1 MTRLVLAGLA
11 ERRLRSAL
19 TGLAILLGVAMIA
32 GTYVITDQ
40 IRSAFTAIEQ
50 TANQGNA
57 LVVTARQA
65 FQSDISYALPTI
77 PEHTVAQVAA
87 VDGVAR
93 AQGDLEESG
102 SLVLNGRRVG
112 SAYAPGIVMSDL
124 GAPFSPLRYRSGRR
138 PRTGEISV
146 NAKLAADE
154 GLRVGHRI
162 GVATRT
168 GVQRVRLA
176 GVFDFGDVSSIG
188 GATIIVAPLAEV
200 QRWYGERGRVTA
212 VLAAARPGVSADD
225 LARRARA
232 ALPDSL
238 QVRTGA
244 EQASHNAQMMND
256 SLGRFLTPMLLALA
270 GAALLVGAFII
281 FNTFSIT
288 VAQRARE
295 FALLRSL
302 GATRRQIVGAVAGEA
317 LAVGALASLLGI
329 GAGLGFAAGL
339 GALFDAV
346 GFGIPRSGLTLA
358 PRTVIVSLL
367 VGVGVTLLAALVPA
381 QRATRVPPVA
391 ALAGAPPPPSRR
403 ARRWAPWLAGAVTL
417 TGVAALLAG
426 LFGSGPATARMGGMA
441 GGAVLVFVGV
451 ALSARWFVRPV
462 ASAIGLPIERVF
474 KVPGRIA
481 RENAMRNPSRTAAT
495 SAALM
500 VGLGLVVFVAVFAAG
515 LKSTI
520 GSSMKDLLGGADY
533 VISAASVEPL
543 PAGAGP
549 AIARTPG
556 VETWAPIVIDR
567 VEVNGDKVKAATDT
581 VEGVDSNRLGSVYRF
596 KWVHGTD
603 RLAERDPVGLGELLL
618 DQRVLGAERCGEW
631 FRIRTPSGGTARL
644 RAVGEYQDPQIL
656 QGMLVAMDVFERT
669 STATDPYLFLVHALP
684 HADPTRMHGALEAS
698 LRSFPAAEVKSNA
711 EYREKI
717 NGQLDQMANMLY
729 ALLAMSVLISVFG
742 IANSLYLSVHE
753 RTREFGLLRAVGT
766 TGAQVRRIVRY
777 ESVITAV
784 IGGLLGVAL
793 GLAFAWLMV
802 QALKDLGFGYAVPL
816 AQLAV
821 FLVVAVVVGIAAAAW
836 PARRGARI
844 DVLQALRHE

>member
-1 MTRLVLAGLA
+1 
-11 ERRLRSAL
+11 
-19 TGLAILLGVAMIA
+19 
-32 GTYVITDQ
+32 
-40 IRSAFTAIEQ
+40 
-50 TANQGNA
+50 
-57 LVVTARQA
+57 
-65 FQSDISYALPTI
+65 
-77 PEHTVAQVAA
+77 
-87 VDGVAR
+87 
-93 AQGDLEESG
+93 
-102 SLVLNGRRVG
+102 
-112 SAYAPGIVMSDL
+112 
-124 GAPFSPLRYRSGRR
+124 
-138 PRTGEISV
+138 
-146 NAKLAADE
+146 
-154 GLRVGHRI
+154 
-162 GVATRT
+162 
-168 GVQRVRLA
+168 
-176 GVFDFGDVSSIG
+176 
-188 GATIIVAPLAEV
+188 
-200 QRWYGERGRVTA
+200 
-212 VLAAARPGVSADD
+212 
-225 LARRARA
+225 
-232 ALPDSL
+232 
-238 QVRTGA
+238 
-244 EQASHNAQMMND
+244 
-256 SLGRFLTPMLLALA
+256 
-270 GAALLVGAFII
+270 
-281 FNTFSIT
+281 
-288 VAQRARE
+288 
-295 FALLRSL
+295 
-302 GATRRQIVGAVAGEA
+302 
-317 LAVGALASLLGI
+317 
-329 GAGLGFAAGL
+329 
-339 GALFDAV
+339 
-346 GFGIPRSGLTLA
+346 
-358 PRTVIVSLL
+358 
-367 VGVGVTLLAALVPA
+367 
-381 QRATRVPPVA
+381 
-391 ALAGAPPPPSRR
+391 
-403 ARRWAPWLAGAVTL
+403 
-417 TGVAALLAG
+417 
-426 LFGSGPATARMGGMA
+426 
-441 GGAVLVFVGV
+441 
-451 ALSARWFVRPV
+451 
-462 ASAIGLPIERVF
+462 
-474 KVPGRIA
+474 
-481 RENAMRNPSRTAAT
+481 
-495 SAALM
+495 M

-567 VEVNGDKVKAATDT
+567 VEVNGGKVKAATDT
-581 VEGVDSNRLGSVYRF
+581 VEGVDSNRLASVYRF

-603 RLAERDPVGLGELLL
+603 RLAATLGPEDALVEQQFAKAHGIAL
-618 DQRVLGAERCGEW
+618 GEW

-821 FLVVAVVVGIAAAAW
+821 FLVIAVIVGIAAATW

>member
-40 IRSAFTAIEQ
+40 IRHAFTAIEQ

-65 FQSDISYALPTI
+65 FQSDISYALPPI
-77 PEHTVAQVAA
+77 PERTVTRVAG

-93 AQGDLEESG
+93 AQGQLEASG
-102 SLVLNGRRVG
+102 SLVLDGRRVG

-124 GAPFSPLRYRSGRR
+124 GAPFNPLRYRTGRP

-146 NAKLAADE
+146 NAKLAEDE
-154 GLRVGHRI
+154 GLRVGRRV
-162 GVATRT
+162 GVATRS
-168 GVQRVRLA
+168 GIQPVRLA

-188 GATIIVAPLAEV
+188 GATLIVAPLADV
-200 QRWYGERGRVTA
+200 QRWYDERGRVTT
-212 VLAAARPGVSADD
+212 VVAAARPGLTADQ

-232 ALPDSL
+232 ALPASL
-238 QVRTGA
+238 QVRTGSQ
-244 EQASHNAQMMND
+244 QASHNAQMIND

-288 VAQRARE
+288 VAQRVRE

-302 GATRRQIVGAVAGEA
+302 GATRRQVLGAVAGEA

-339 GALFDAV
+339 GALFDAA
-346 GFGIPRSGLTLA
+346 GFGIPRGGMTLA
-358 PRTVIVSLL
+358 PRTVILSLL
-367 VGVGVTLLAALVPA
+367 VGVGVTLLAAFVPA

-391 ALAGAPPPPSRR
+391 AMAGAPPPSPR
-403 ARRWAPWLAGAVTL
+403 ARRWAPWSAGLVTLAGL
-417 TGVAALLAG
+417 AALLAG

-441 GGAVLVFVGV
+441 GGAVLVFIGV
-451 ALSARWFVRPV
+451 ALAARWFVRPV
-462 ASAIGLPIERVF
+462 ASAIGLPIERAF
-474 KVPGRIA
+474 KVPGRLA

-520 GSSMKDLLGGADY
+520 GGSMRELLGKTDY
-533 VISAASVEPL
+533 VVSAASVEPM

-549 AIARTPG
+549 AIARAPG

-567 VEVNGDKVKAATDT
+567 VQVDGAKVKSATDT
-581 VEGVDSNRLGSVYRF
+581 VEGVDSGRLAQVYRF
-596 KWVHGTD
+596 KWIHGSD
-603 RLAERDPVGLGELLL
+603 RLAATLGPADALVE
-618 DQRVLGAERCGEW
+618 QQFAKAHGIALGSW
-631 FRIRTPSGGTARL
+631 FNVRTPSGGAARL

-656 QGMLVAMDVFERT
+656 TGMMVAMDVFERI
-669 STATDPYLFLVHALP
+669 STATDPYLFLVHAQP
-684 HADPTRMHGALEAS
+684 GADRTRMHNALKAS
-698 LRSFPAAEVKSNA
+698 LQSFPAAEVKSNA

-753 RTREFGLLRAVGT
+753 RTREFGLLRAIGT
-766 TGAQVRRIVRY
+766 TSTQVRRIVRY

-784 IGGLLGVAL
+784 IGGLLGIAL
-793 GLAFAWLMV
+793 GLAFAWLMI

-816 AQLAV
+816 AQLAL
-821 FLVVAVVVGIAAAAW
+821 FLVVAVIVGIAAAAW

-844 DVLQALRHE
+844 DVLQALRYE

>member
-1 MTRLVLAGLA
+1 MIRLVLAGLA

-40 IRSAFTAIEQ
+40 IRHAFTSIEQ
-50 TANQGNA
+50 TANQGNS

-77 PEHTVAQVAA
+77 PERTVAQVAG

-102 SLVLNGRRVG
+102 SLVLDGRRVG
-112 SAYAPGIVMSDL
+112 SAYAPGIVMADL
-124 GAPFSPLRYRSGRR
+124 GTPFSPLRYRSGRA

-154 GLRVGHRI
+154 GLRVGRQV

-176 GVFDFGDVSSIG
+176 GIFDFGDVSSIG
-188 GATIIVAPLAEV
+188 GATIIVAPLADV
-200 QRWYGERGRVTA
+200 QRWYDERGRVTA
-212 VLAAARPGVSADD
+212 VLAAARPGVNEGE

-232 ALPDSL
+232 ALPSRL

-244 EQASHNAQMMND
+244 QQASHNAQMMND
-256 SLGRFLTPMLLALA
+256 ALGRFLTPMLLALA

-288 VAQRARE
+288 VAQRVRE

-302 GATRRQIVGAVAGEA
+302 GATRAQIVGAVSAEA
-317 LAVGALASLLGI
+317 VAVGALASLLGI

-339 GALFDAV
+339 GALFDAA
-346 GFGIPRSGLTLA
+346 GFGIPRSGMTLA
-358 PRTVIVSLL
+358 PRTVIVSLV

-381 QRATRVPPVA
+381 QRATRVPPIA
-391 ALAGAPPPPSRR
+391 AMGSALPSPRS
-403 ARRWAPWLAGAVTL
+403 RRWAPWLAGAVTL
-417 TGVAALLAG
+417 AGLAALLAG

-451 ALSARWFVRPV
+451 ALAARWFVRPV
-462 ASAIGLPIERVF
+462 ASAIGLPIERAF

-481 RENAMRNPSRTAAT
+481 RENAMRNPSRTATT

-515 LKSTI
+515 LKATV
-520 GSSMKDLLGGADY
+520 GGSMKDLLGRADY

-549 AIARTPG
+549 AIARTSG
-556 VETWAPIVIDR
+556 VETWAPVVIDR
-567 VEVNGDKVKAATDT
+567 VEVNGAKVKSATDT
-581 VEGVDSNRLGSVYRF
+581 VEGVDSNRLAQVYRF
-596 KWVHGTD
+596 KWIHGSD
-603 RLAERDPVGLGELLL
+603 RLAAALGPDDALVEQQFAKAHGISL
-618 DQRVLGAERCGEW
+618 GEW

-644 RAVGEYQDPQIL
+644 RAVGEYQDPQVM
-656 QGMLVAMDVFERT
+656 QGMMVAMDVFERI

-684 HADPTRMHGALEAS
+684 DADAARTHQALETS

-753 RTREFGLLRAVGT
+753 RTREFGLLRAIGT
-766 TGAQVRRIVRY
+766 TGTQVRRIVRY

-784 IGGLLGVAL
+784 LGGLLGIAL
-793 GLAFAWLMV
+793 GLGFAWLMV
-802 QALKDLGFGYAVPL
+802 QALKDLGFGYAVPF
-816 AQLAV
+816 AQLGL
-821 FLVVAVVVGIAAAAW
+821 FLVVAVLVGVAAAAW

>member
-1 MTRLVLAGLA
+1 MTALVLAGLA

-32 GTYVITDQ
+32 GTYVMTDQ
-40 IRSAFTAIEQ
+40 IRRAFTQIEA

-65 FQSDISYALPTI
+65 FQSDISYALPTFSQRA
-77 PEHTVAQVAA
+77 VARVAG

-93 AQGDLEESG
+93 AQGQLEESG
-102 SLVLNGRRVG
+102 SLVLGGKRVG

-124 GAPFSPLRYRSGRR
+124 AAPFNPLRYRTGRP
-138 PRTGEISV
+138 PRAGEVSI

-154 GLRVGHRI
+154 GLRAGQQV

-168 GVQRVRLA
+168 GVQRVRIA

-200 QRWYGERGRVTA
+200 QRWYGERGRVSTVVA
-212 VLAAARPGVSADD
+212 SARPGVSPEA
-225 LARRARA
+225 LASRARA
-232 ALPDSL
+232 ALPASL
-238 QVRTGA
+238 QVRTG
-244 EQASHNAQMMND
+244 EQQASHNAGTMND
-256 SLGRFLTPMLLALA
+256 ALGRFLTPMLLALA

-288 VAQRARE
+288 VAQRVHE

-302 GATRRQIVGAVAGEA
+302 GATRRQIVSAVTGEA
-317 LAVGALASLLGI
+317 LVVGGIASLLGI

-339 GALFDAV
+339 GALFDAA

-358 PRTVIVSLL
+358 PRTLIVSVL

-381 QRATRVPPVA
+381 VRATRVPPVA
-391 ALAGAPPPPSRR
+391 AMGGSPPPSPR
-403 ARRWAPWLAGAVTL
+403 ARRWAPWVAGLVTL

-451 ALSARWFVRPV
+451 ALVARWFVRPV
-462 ASAIGLPIERVF
+462 ASAIGLPIERAF

-515 LKSTI
+515 LKATI
-520 GSSMKDLLGGADY
+520 SGSMGSLLSNADY
-533 VISAASVEPL
+533 VIASSGVEPL

-549 AIARTPG
+549 AIARTTG
-556 VETWAPIVIDR
+556 VDTWAPVVIDR
-567 VEVNGDKVKAATDT
+567 IQVNGAKVKSSTDT
-581 VEGVDSNRLGSVYRF
+581 VEGIDSNRLAQVYRF
-596 KWVHGTD
+596 KWIRGSD
-603 RLAERDPVGLGELLL
+603 RLAATLGPDQALVERQFAEAHAIRLG
-618 DQRVLGAERCGEW
+618 DW
-631 FRIRTPSGGTARL
+631 FRIRTPSGGSARL
-644 RAVGEYQDPQIL
+644 RAVGEYRDPQIL
-656 QGMLVAMDVFERT
+656 QGMMVAMDVFQRI
-669 STATDPYLFLVHALP
+669 SRATDPYLFFVRAQP
-684 HADPTRMHGALEAS
+684 SADPAQLHRALETS
-698 LRSFPAAEVKSNA
+698 LRSFPAAEVSSNA

-753 RTREFGLLRAVGT
+753 RTREFGLLRAIGT
-766 TGAQVRRIVRY
+766 TGTQVKRIVRY

-784 IGGLLGVAL
+784 IGGLLGIAL

-802 QALKDLGFGYAVPL
+802 QALKDLGFGYAVP
-816 AQLAV
+816 AGQLV
-821 FLVVAVVVGIAAAAW
+821 LFLVVSVVVGVAAAAW

-844 DVLQALRHE
+844 DVLEALRHE